1 VSSHSFAS
9 SSSSSSSSPSLSPSI
24 AITQYIKKISESNR
38 KTGVQYHSRLRQFA
52 DYFTQ
57 TYHYSIDELTIS
69 KIFTVD
75 VYDLLSGYVSYLINK
90 KGNSDHSY
98 RVSNSTIKQNVVT
111 AKNFLEAHDIEIFD
125 RKFKLKV
132 KIPKAVRRYK
142 EALSKDTIVKILE
155 TCSNIRLK
163 TYVLFLAATGCRASE
178 GCAIRLCDL
187 DLDKCKAYIRGDLSK
202 TKTDRYVF
210 LTDELVNQLRLWL
223 DYKYRI
229 RRKYLR
235 EEHKNIYF
243 TPNKN
248 DYDLVFASSFD
259 GTPEN
264 FREEDID
271 HLYVTLL
278 ILFEKTMDTLKVGYE
293 DISKRRRK
301 ITLHSMRRFVKS
313 TISDLG
319 FSDYSEWFI
328 GHEGS
333 TYYRRS
339 EKEKLELFSKIEP
352 YLTFLDQTTLERKG
366 ADIQTKLEERDKEI
380 ADIRSRF
387 DLMQSQ
393 IQSLLSSLGTIKDQ
407 NQVNQIAQ
415 TLFKSRI
422 LKTSPS
428 SKE

>member
-1 VSSHSFAS
+1 MSSHSFAS

-90 KGNSDHSY
+90 KGNSNHSY
-98 RVSNSTIKQNVVT
+98 RVSNSTIKQNVIT

-187 DLDKCKAYIRGDLSK
+187 DIDKCKAYIRGDLSK

-319 FSDYSEWFI
+319 FSDYSEWYI

-366 ADIQTKLEERDKEI
+366 ADIQTRLEERDKEI

-393 IQSLLSSLGTIKDQ
+393 MQSLLSSLGNIKDQ
-407 NQVNQIAQ
+407 NQVNQLAK
-415 TLFKSRI
+415 TLYNSKI
-422 LKTSPS
+422 LK
-428 SKE
+428 KED

>member
-1 VSSHSFAS
+1 MSSSVTSAPSFA
-9 SSSSSSSSPSLSPSI
+9 
-24 AITQYIKKISESNR
+24 ITKYIKKISESNR
-38 KTGVQYHSRLRQFA
+38 KTGIQYLSRLRQFA
-52 DYFTQ
+52 DYFTH
-57 TYHYSIDELTIS
+57 TYHYSIDELIIN

-75 VYDLLSGYVSYLINK
+75 VYDLLSGYVSYLVNK
-90 KGNSDHSY
+90 KGNIDHNY
-98 RVSNSTIKQNVVT
+98 RVSNSTIKQNVIT

-187 DLDKCKAYIRGDLSK
+187 DLDKCKVYIRGDLSRM
-202 TKTDRYVF
+202 KTDRYVF
-210 LTDELVNQLRLWL
+210 LTDELLNQLRLWL
-223 DYKYRI
+223 DYKYRT

-235 EEHKNIYF
+235 EEHKNMYF
-243 TPNKN
+243 TPNRN

-278 ILFEKTMDTLKVGYE
+278 ILFEKTMDQLKVGYE

-319 FSDYSEWFI
+319 FSDYSEWYI

-339 EKEKLELFSKIEP
+339 EKEKLELFNKIEP

-366 ADIQTKLEERDKEI
+366 ADMSNRIEI
-380 ADIRSRF
+380 MEQENRE
-387 DLMQSQ
+387 
-393 IQSLLSSLGTIKDQ
+393 
-407 NQVNQIAQ
+407 
-415 TLFKSRI
+415 
-422 LKTSPS
+422 LKTSINKIMELIQQNP
-428 SKE
+428 KLANVKPEILTRKKIA

>member
-1 VSSHSFAS
+1 MSSSVTSAPSFA
-9 SSSSSSSSPSLSPSI
+9 
-24 AITQYIKKISESNR
+24 ITKYIKKISESNR
-38 KTGVQYHSRLRQFA
+38 KTGIQYLSRLRQFA
-52 DYFTQ
+52 DYFTH
-57 TYHYSIDELTIS
+57 TYHHSIDELIIN

-75 VYDLLSGYVSYLINK
+75 VYDLLSGYVSYLVNK
-90 KGNSDHSY
+90 KGNIDHNY
-98 RVSNSTIKQNVVT
+98 RVSNSTIKQNVIT

-187 DLDKCKAYIRGDLSK
+187 DLDKCKVYIRGDLSRM
-202 TKTDRYVF
+202 KTDRYVF

-223 DYKYRI
+223 DYKYRT

-235 EEHKNIYF
+235 EEHKNMYF
-243 TPNKN
+243 TPNRN

-278 ILFEKTMDTLKVGYE
+278 ILFEKTMDQLKVGYE

-319 FSDYSEWFI
+319 FSDYSEWYI

-339 EKEKLELFSKIEP
+339 EKEKQELFNKIEP

-366 ADIQTKLEERDKEI
+366 VDMSNRIEI
-380 ADIRSRF
+380 MEQENRE
-387 DLMQSQ
+387 
-393 IQSLLSSLGTIKDQ
+393 
-407 NQVNQIAQ
+407 
-415 TLFKSRI
+415 
-422 LKTSPS
+422 LKTSINKIMEMIQQNP
-428 SKE
+428 KLANVKPEILTRKKNA

>member
-1 VSSHSFAS
+1 VTSAPSFA
-9 SSSSSSSSPSLSPSI
+9 
-24 AITQYIKKISESNR
+24 ITKYIKKISESNR
-38 KTGVQYHSRLRQFA
+38 KTGIQYLSRLRQFA
-52 DYFTQ
+52 DYFTH
-57 TYHYSIDELTIS
+57 TYHHSIDELIIN

-75 VYDLLSGYVSYLINK
+75 VYDLLSGYVSYLVNK
-90 KGNSDHSY
+90 KGNIDHNY
-98 RVSNSTIKQNVVT
+98 RVSNSTIKQNVIT

-187 DLDKCKAYIRGDLSK
+187 DLDKCKVYIRGDLSRM
-202 TKTDRYVF
+202 KTDRYVF

-223 DYKYRI
+223 DYKYRT

-235 EEHKNIYF
+235 EEHKNMYF
-243 TPNKN
+243 TPNRN

-278 ILFEKTMDTLKVGYE
+278 ILFEKTMDQLKVGYE

-319 FSDYSEWFI
+319 FSDYSEWYI

-339 EKEKLELFSKIEP
+339 EKEKQELFNKIEP

-366 ADIQTKLEERDKEI
+366 VDMSNRIEI
-380 ADIRSRF
+380 MEQENRE
-387 DLMQSQ
+387 
-393 IQSLLSSLGTIKDQ
+393 
-407 NQVNQIAQ
+407 
-415 TLFKSRI
+415 
-422 LKTSPS
+422 LKTSINKIMEMIQQNP
-428 SKE
+428 KLANVKPEILTRKKNA

>member
-1 VSSHSFAS
+1 L
-9 SSSSSSSSPSLSPSI
+9 SLSQSPSI
-24 AITQYIKKISESNR
+24 AITHYIKKISESNR
-38 KTGVQYHSRLRQFA
+38 KTGIQYLSRLRQFA
-52 DYFTQ
+52 DYFTH
-57 TYHYSIDELTIS
+57 TYHYSIDELTIN

-75 VYDLLSGYVSYLINK
+75 VYDLLSGYVSYLVNK
-90 KGNSDHSY
+90 KGNIDHGY
-98 RVSNSTIKQNVVT
+98 RVSNSTIKQNIIT

-132 KIPKAVRRYK
+132 KIPRAVRRSK
-142 EALSKDTIVKILE
+142 EPLSKDTIVKILE

-163 TYVLFLAATGCRASE
+163 TYVLFLATTGCRASE
-178 GCAIRLCDL
+178 GCSVRLCDL

-202 TKTDRYVF
+202 AKTDRYIF
-210 LTDELVNQLRLWL
+210 LTNELVNQLRLWL

-235 EEHKNIYF
+235 EEHKNMYF
-243 TPNKN
+243 TPNRN

-278 ILFEKTMDTLKVGYE
+278 ILFEKTMDQLKVGYE

-319 FSDYSEWFI
+319 FSDYSEWYI

-339 EKEKLELFSKIEP
+339 EKEKLELFRKIEP
-352 YLTFLDQTTLERKG
+352 YLTFLDQSTLERKG
-366 ADIQTKLEERDKEI
+366 ADMSNRLEIMEQENRELRANINKIMEMIQQNPELAKVKPEALTRKK
-380 ADIRSRF
+380 
-387 DLMQSQ
+387 
-393 IQSLLSSLGTIKDQ
+393 IQ
-407 NQVNQIAQ
+407 
-415 TLFKSRI
+415 
-422 LKTSPS
+422 
-428 SKE
+428 

>member
-1 VSSHSFAS
+1 VS
-9 SSSSSSSSPSLSPSI
+9 SSSSRSI
-24 AITQYIKKISESNR
+24 AITKYIKKISESNR
-38 KTGVQYHSRLRQFA
+38 KTGIQYLSRLRQFA
-52 DYFTQ
+52 GYFEQ
-57 TYHYSIDELTIS
+57 TYHYGIDELTIN

-75 VYDLLSGYVSYLINK
+75 VYDLLSGYVSYLVNK
-90 KGNSDHSY
+90 KGTIDHSY
-98 RVSNSTIKQNVVT
+98 RVSNSTIKQNVIT

-132 KIPKAVRRYK
+132 KIPRAVRRSK
-142 EALSKDTIVKILE
+142 EPLSKDTIVKILE

-163 TYVLFLAATGCRASE
+163 TYVLFLATTGCRASE
-178 GCAIRLCDL
+178 GCAVRLCDL

-202 TKTDRYVF
+202 AKTDRYIF

-223 DYKYRI
+223 DYKYRM

-278 ILFEKTMDTLKVGYE
+278 ILFEKTMDQLKVGYE

-319 FSDYSEWFI
+319 FSDYSEWYI

-339 EKEKLELFSKIEP
+339 EKEKLELFRKIEP
-352 YLTFLDQTTLERKG
+352 YLTFLDQSTLERKG
-366 ADIQTKLEERDKEI
+366 ADMSNRLEIMEQENRELRANINKIMEMIQQNPELAKVKPEALTRKK
-380 ADIRSRF
+380 
-387 DLMQSQ
+387 
-393 IQSLLSSLGTIKDQ
+393 IQ
-407 NQVNQIAQ
+407 
-415 TLFKSRI
+415 
-422 LKTSPS
+422 
-428 SKE
+428 